1 MENYILEGRNL
12 TKYFKASEGIFSGG
26 EKTFA
31 ALSNISV
38 GVKRSVALGIV
49 GESGSGKTTL
59 ANILSGIIK
68 PEEGEIFYNGNKIT
82 IGQKSYISYR
92 KNVQVVFQDPYSSLN
107 PRLKILTSLSDGL
120 KRHFPEIKDVQ
131 GRCEEILTRVG
142 LKKEHL
148 FRYPHQFSGGQKQ
161 RISIARALI
170 LNPEVIVA
178 DEPVSS
184 LDVSVQ
190 AQILNIFKDLK
201 TKENKTIILISHDL
215 AVVNFLCD
223 EILVIYN
230 GIDLEFGKTEDVIKN
245 PIHPYTKSLIDASMN
260 IFSKGIER
268 EVDSPCPFAKRCPH
282 YEKSPC
288 SKPIEKKYNTNN
300 HFHRCSKF

>member
-1 MENYILEGRNL
+1 MNDYILEGREL
-12 TKYFKASEGIFSGG
+12 SKYYKTSEGIFSGSG
-26 EKTFA
+26 
-31 ALSNISV
+31 NIITAVDNITV
-38 GVKRSVALGIV
+38 GIKQSAGLGIV

-59 ANILSGIIK
+59 ANILSGIVK
-68 PEEGEIFYNGNKIT
+68 PEKGDVYYKNSKINDRH
-82 IGQKSYISYR
+82 KDYLSYR

-120 KRHFPEIKDVQ
+120 KRHFPNTKNTKD
-131 GRCEEILTRVG
+131 RCEEIIARVG

-170 LNPEVIVA
+170 LDPEVIVA

-201 TKENKTIILISHDL
+201 TKEGKTVILISHDL

-223 EILVIYN
+223 EIVVIYN
-230 GIDLEFGKTEDVIKN
+230 GVDLEFGKTEDVIKN

-260 IFSKGIER
+260 IFSTNIDR
-268 EVDSPCPFAKRCPH
+268 TVNSPCPYAKKCPH
-282 YEKSPC
+282 YEKKYC
-288 SKPIEKKYNTNN
+288 SQPIDKKYAAGS
-300 HFHRCSKF
+300 HYHRCTKF